1 MAGTKTGD
9 FVELIS
15 PFLRRK
21 MTELEIAHGMNS
33 AEWRAIALQY
43 VKNPVEAAISPQER
57 RRHYESEITL
67 QFNGQP
73 LAGVERLYRRT
84 ALLEPT
90 TVCAAH
96 CRWCLRGQYPVKTLS
111 EDEIVNAARYFGAAE
126 ECAEVDEILITGGD
140 PLMAPKLLRIAFQA
154 LQAHAPNIRT
164 IRIGTRVPFQDPDRI
179 NDDLLSV
186 LTSLPGHRIEIGVN
200 VNHPI
205 EFWPESRAAIARL
218 KATGATIYN
227 QHPLLKGVNDDL
239 AVLAQ
244 LYALMRDNGIEAHYL
259 FHAIP
264 MQGMRHHR
272 TSVKKGAELAM
283 RLSASGEFSG
293 RAKPHYALMTDIGK
307 IVLYD
312 GAIIAHRPSDN
323 SLLLRS
329 GYRLEDRKRWNPSW
343 RDPRQRAGR
352 RRRLHVRL
360 VQGRRGRSLERARP
374 VGQPAAR
381 QQRHRAA
388 GELDRG
394 LALQRLPEPD
404 RALDLFEAER
414 RMGAFADRVLE
425 QRIGRHLGV
434 AVLQR
439 PLLRRPAPARR
450 RRRCAARPARRT
462 SLR

>member
-21 MTELEIAHGMNS
+21 MTELELAHGMNS

-111 EDEIVNAARYFGAAE
+111 ENEIVNAARYFGAAE

-154 LQAHAPNIRT
+154 LAAHAPNIRT

-179 NDDLLSV
+179 NDDLLSL
-186 LTSLPGHRIEIGVN
+186 LTSLPGYRIEFGVN
-200 VNHPI
+200 VNHPV

-218 KATGATIYN
+218 KATGATVYN

-239 AVLAQ
+239 AVLAE
-244 LYALMRDNGIEAHYL
+244 LYSRMRENGIEAHYL

-272 TSVKKGAELAM
+272 TSVRKGAELVM

-293 RAKPHYALMTDIGK
+293 RAK

-312 GAIIAHRPSDN
+312 GTIIGHRPSDN

-343 RDPRQRAGR
+343 RMPADVEIDSDGFMCVWYRDGEDEAWSELGLWGNLPLASNDVTPPANSIAG
-352 RRRLHVRL
+352 
-360 VQGRRGRSLERARP
+360 
-374 VGQPAAR
+374 
-381 QQRHRAA
+381 
-388 GELDRG
+388 
-394 LALQRLPEPD
+394 
-404 RALDLFEAER
+404 
-414 RMGAFADRVLE
+414 
-425 QRIGRHLGV
+425 
-434 AVLQR
+434 
-439 PLLRRPAPARR
+439 
-450 RRRCAARPARRT
+450 
-462 SLR
+462 

>member
-21 MTELEIAHGMNS
+21 MTELEIAHGVNS

-43 VKNPVEAAISPQER
+43 VKYPVEAAISPQER

-67 QFNGQP
+67 QFNGRP

-84 ALLEPT
+84 VLLEPT

-96 CRWCLRGQYPVKTLS
+96 CRWCLRGQYPVKTLT
-111 EDEIVNAARYFGAAE
+111 EDEIVNAARYFGDAD

-140 PLMAPKLLRIAFQA
+140 PLMAPQLLRIAFHA
-154 LQAHAPNIRT
+154 LVAHAPNIQHHPHRHA
-164 IRIGTRVPFQDPDRI
+164 RAVPGPRPHQRRPAVGA
-179 NDDLLSV
+179 V
-186 LTSLPGHRIEIGVN
+186 LPARHHRIEIGVN

-218 KATGATIYN
+218 QSTGATIYN

-239 AVLAQ
+239 AVLAE

-264 MQGMRHHR
+264 MQGMQHHR
-272 TSVKKGAELAM
+272 TSVQKGAELAM

-312 GAIIAHRPSDN
+312 GTIVARRPSDN

-329 GYRLEDRKRWNPSW
+329 GYRLEDRKQWNPSW
-343 RDPRQRAGR
+343 RIPAG
-352 RRRLHVRL
+352 
-360 VQGRRGRSLERARP
+360 VQVDDEGFMC
-374 VGQPAAR
+374 VW
-381 QQRHRAA
+381 
-388 GELDRG
+388 
-394 LALQRLPEPD
+394 
-404 RALDLFEAER
+404 
-414 RMGAFADRVLE
+414 
-425 QRIGRHLGV
+425 
-434 AVLQR
+434 
-439 PLLRRPAPARR
+439 
-450 RRRCAARPARRT
+450 
-462 SLR
+462 

>member
-9 FVELIS
+9 FIELIP

-21 MTELEIAHGMNS
+21 MGELEQLHGMGS
-33 AEWRAIALQY
+33 REWRAIALQY

-67 QFNGQP
+67 QFRGKP

-84 ALLEPT
+84 VLLEPT

-96 CRWCLRGQYPVKTLS
+96 CRWCLRGQYPVKTLR
-111 EDEIVNAARYFGAAE
+111 EDEIVTAARYFGQAE
-126 ECAEVDEILITGGD
+126 ECAEVDEVLITGGD
-140 PLMAPKLLRIAFQA
+140 PLMAPKLLRSAFEA
-154 LQAHAPNIRT
+154 LQTHAPNIRT

-179 NDDLLSV
+179 NDGLLTV
-186 LTSLPGHRIEIGVN
+186 LSSLPGYRIEIGVN

-218 KATGATIYN
+218 KSTGATLYN

-239 AVLAQ
+239 AVLAE
-244 LYALMRDNGIEAHYL
+244 LYSLMREHGIEAHYL

-272 TSVKKGAELAM
+272 TSVKKGAELVT

-307 IVLYD
+307 IVLYE
-312 GAIIAHRPSDN
+312 GAIVARRPSDN
-323 SLLLRS
+323 TILLRS

-343 RDPRQRAGR
+343 RIPSSVEIDDEGFMCVWYKDGEDEAWSDLGLWAG
-352 RRRLHVRL
+352 V
-360 VQGRRGRSLERARP
+360 SMP
-374 VGQPAAR
+374 SN
-381 QQRHRAA
+381 
-388 GELDRG
+388 DRG
-394 LALQRLPEPD
+394 LPLP
-404 RALDLFEAER
+404 ANSIA
-414 RMGAFADRVLE
+414 G
-425 QRIGRHLGV
+425 
-434 AVLQR
+434 
-439 PLLRRPAPARR
+439 
-450 RRRCAARPARRT
+450 
-462 SLR
+462 